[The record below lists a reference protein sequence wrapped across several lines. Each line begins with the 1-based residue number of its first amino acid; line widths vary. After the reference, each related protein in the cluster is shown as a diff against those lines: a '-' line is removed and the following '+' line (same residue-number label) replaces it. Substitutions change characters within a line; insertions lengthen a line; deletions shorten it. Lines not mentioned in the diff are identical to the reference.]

1 MPMNGISPYHLLIA
15 ISLITILS
23 YLFNLVSKKTNIPSV
38 LLLIILGIIIHQV
51 DESLHFLKS
60 DLMPLLEILGIVGLL
75 MIVLEAA
82 LDLKLE
88 REKFPILWRS
98 FLVALAGLLGSS
110 FAIAGVLNLFLDAGF
125 ERSLLYAIPLS
136 ILSSA
141 IVLPSVHGL
150 IEEKREFMIYE
161 STFSDILG
169 ITFFYLM
176 LQQFD
181 TTTNTSLW
189 ASLASSVGLT
199 IAVSLVAS
207 YILILIFQKL
217 SSNVKLFLLI
227 SVLILLYSI
236 GKMYHLSSLLIILVF
251 GLVLNNPKV
260 FFRGPLK
267 SFLDFEA
274 TDKILTDFRLI
285 TIESAFIVRTFFFV
299 IFGTTIILSQ
309 LVSISV
315 FFQSAAILV
324 LTFGLRW
331 VALKLIVGND
341 IHPQVLIAP
350 RGLITV
356 LLFFAIPKEF
366 NIPAFENGILL
377 YVILATS
384 LIMTWSLINNKKNKS
399 ERKLP
404 NDIFDPSPDFEDNV
418 IAEIVAQE
426 LGVKNPESNPPKENK

>member
-1 MPMNGISPYHLLIA
+1 MNGISPYHLLIA
-15 ISLITILS
+15 VSIITILS
-23 YLFNLVSKKTNIPSV
+23 YLFNIISKKTNIPSV
-38 LLLIILGIIIHQV
+38 LLLIVLGVIINQV
-51 DESLHFLKS
+51 DQSLHFLTG
-60 DLMPLLEILGIVGLL
+60 DLMPLLQILGIVGLI

-88 REKFPILWRS
+88 RDKFPILWRS
-98 FLVALAGLLGSS
+98 LLVALVGLLGSS
-110 FAIAGVLNLFLDAGF
+110 FAIAGILNLFLDAGF

-150 IEEKREFMIYE
+150 IEEKREFLIYE

-181 TTTNTSLW
+181 ISSHTPLL
-189 ASLASSVGLT
+189 ASLGKSVGLT
-199 IAVSLVAS
+199 VAVSLIAS
-207 YILILIFQKL
+207 YILIFIFQKL

-251 GLVLNNPKV
+251 GLVLNNPRV

-267 SFLDFEA
+267 KFLDFDVA
-274 TDKILTDFRLI
+274 DKILTDFRLI

-315 FFQSAAILV
+315 FFQSAAILA

-331 VALKLIVGND
+331 VALKLIVGKD
-341 IHPQVLIAP
+341 ISPQVYIAP

-384 LIMTWSLINNKKNKS
+384 LIMTWSLIKNSK
-399 ERKLP
+399 
-404 NDIFDPSPDFEDNV
+404 NDPTEESFDDVFDPNPNFEDNV
-418 IAEIVAQE
+418 IAELVSNE
-426 LGVKNPESNPPKENK
+426 LGIENPETDAKNESK

>member
-1 MPMNGISPYHLLIA
+1 MNGISPYHLLIA
-15 ISLITILS
+15 VSLITILS
-23 YLFNLVSKKTNIPSV
+23 YLFNIVSKKTNIPSV
-38 LLLIILGIIIHQV
+38 LLLIVLGIVIHQV
-51 DESLHFLKS
+51 DESLHFIKG
-60 DLMPLLEILGIVGLL
+60 DLMPLLEILGIVGLI

-88 REKFPILWRS
+88 REKFSLLWRS
-98 FLVALAGLLGSS
+98 LLVALAGLLGSS
-110 FAIAGVLNLFLDAGF
+110 FAIAGVLDIFLDSGF

-150 IEEKREFMIYE
+150 NEHKKEFMIYE

-176 LQQFD
+176 VGQFEA
-181 TTTNTSLW
+181 TSPTSIWL
-189 ASLASSVGLT
+189 SLGESVGLT
-199 IAVSLVAS
+199 IAVSIIAS

-227 SVLILLYSI
+227 SVLILLYAI
-236 GKMYHLSSLLIILVF
+236 GKQYHLSSLLIILVF

-260 FFRGPLK
+260 FFRGKLK
-267 SFLDFEA
+267 SLLDFDA
-274 TDKILTDFRLI
+274 VDKILTDFRLI

-309 LVSISV
+309 LVSITV
-315 FFQSAAILV
+315 FYQSIAILAI
-324 LTFGLRW
+324 TFGLRW
-331 VALKLIVGND
+331 LALRLIVGKDNF
-341 IHPQVLIAP
+341 PEVYIAP

-366 NIPAFENGILL
+366 NIPTFENGILL

-384 LIMTWSLINNKKNKS
+384 LIMTWSLIQNKKN
-399 ERKLP
+399 EGEA
-404 NDIFDPSPDFEDNV
+404 NDSDIQFDPTPHFEDDV
-418 IAEIVAQE
+418 IADIVSSE
-426 LGVKNPESNPPKENK
+426 LGVDKPKPTEEKE

>member
-15 ISLITILS
+15 VSLIIILS
-23 YLFNLVSKKTNIPSV
+23 YLFNIVSKKTNIPSV
-38 LLLIILGIIIHQV
+38 LLLIVLGILIHQV
-51 DESLHFLKS
+51 DESLHFIKG
-60 DLMPLLEILGIVGLL
+60 DLMPLLEILGIVGLI

-98 FLVALAGLLGSS
+98 LLVALVGLLGSS
-110 FAIAGVLNLFLDAGF
+110 FAIAGVLDIFLDSGF

-150 IEEKREFMIYE
+150 NEHKKEFMIYE

-176 LQQFD
+176 VGQFEA
-181 TTTNTSLW
+181 TSHSSIW
-189 ASLASSVGLT
+189 VSLGESVGLT
-199 IAVSLVAS
+199 IAVSVIAS

-227 SVLILLYSI
+227 SVLILLYAI
-236 GKMYHLSSLLIILVF
+236 GKQYHLSSLLIILVF

-260 FFRGPLK
+260 FFRGKLK
-267 SFLDFEA
+267 SLLDFNA
-274 TDKILTDFRLI
+274 VDKILTDFRLI

-309 LVSISV
+309 LVSITV
-315 FFQSAAILV
+315 FFQSVAILV

-331 VALKLIVGND
+331 LSLRLIVGKDNF
-341 IHPQVLIAP
+341 PEVFIAP

-356 LLFFAIPKEF
+356 LLFFAIPREF
-366 NIPAFENGILL
+366 NIPTFENGILL

-384 LIMTWSLINNKKNKS
+384 LIMTWSLIQNKKNEEGPDES
-399 ERKLP
+399 
-404 NDIFDPSPDFEDNV
+404 NDIFDPNPHFEDDV
-418 IAEIVAQE
+418 IADIVSTE
-426 LGVKNPESNPPKENK
+426 LGIDKLKTTEEKE